1 MKALTAL
8 LVTVALV
15 TPAFAQNPTLQDLLK
30 KQKGSIVVSA
40 TKPVLLHTGKP
51 ITANDKKQL
60 LSTVVKTYKTIPR
73 LAGVKVTNTGAAQSA
88 PTSATLTPQM
98 MYTKGLVKAV
108 AYTPAEASPG
118 ENMLMFY
125 SGYANSLFF
134 DIDAI
139 PNTAYMLSIQVFA
152 GSSAPQFM
160 VSNSLADG
168 ISHGDETFTG
178 VFGNNEFAYLVTSNS
193 QGTIHVSLYSSN
205 ATWDFTSCEITAT
218 PIN

>member
-118 ENMLMFY
+118 ENLLMFY
-125 SGYANSLFF
+125 S
-134 DIDAI
+134 
-139 PNTAYMLSIQVFA
+139 
-152 GSSAPQFM
+152 
-160 VSNSLADG
+160 
-168 ISHGDETFTG
+168 GDETFTG